1 MSRQINLFDPSLR
14 LRREWLTL
22 PRLAGGLALTLLLIL
37 LAGGL
42 VRQGVLPL
50 QRSADESHAQLEI
63 LRARLL
69 AETRQ
74 LAQHQ
79 QDPRLKAELEA
90 EEKQLA
96 RVRLA
101 VSQIQGTL
109 QSQARPFGE
118 VFKALARSHQP
129 GVWLAQVEVGPGGR
143 LELLEGRARHESL
156 IPPYVA
162 GLRQEAALRGLSFG
176 VLQLRPGSAE
186 HPGPAGSQGGP
197 DVRQFLLS
205 GQAEAVQVQ
214 GSP

>member
-22 PRLAGGLALTLLLIL
+22 PRLAGGLALTLLGIL

-50 QRSADESHAQLEI
+50 QRSANESHAQLEV

-109 QSQARPFGE
+109 QSQVRPFGE